1 VGGLWCNFDEKDA
14 YTVFQ
19 CPSVEKALPCID
31 TQYPS
36 PKIRPI
42 GSMSHLPHWSL
53 PISARLREQD
63 GGEVLFEHF
72 GPVDHAVVE
81 RLLALAE
88 VRSLAQLDPL
98 PLRKRLFNIL
108 VEGLENLHH
117 HALEVHKATS
127 WALVVR
133 AAGEYRLSFGN
144 AMPQARATLL
154 AHRVEILN
162 EMSEEDLKAQYMQLL
177 ANDARTER
185 GGAGLGLYTMA
196 RKSER
201 PLVTHWL
208 PLDQHTVHFVL
219 ELKVAL

>member
-1 VGGLWCNFDEKDA
+1 
-14 YTVFQ
+14 
-19 CPSVEKALPCID
+19 
-31 TQYPS
+31 
-36 PKIRPI
+36 
-42 GSMSHLPHWSL
+42 
-53 PISARLREQD
+53 
-63 GGEVLFEHF
+63 VLFEHF

-81 RLLALAE
+81 RLLALVE
-88 VRSLAQLDPL
+88 LRSQGQLDPL
-98 PLRKRLFNIL
+98 PLRKRLFNVL

-133 AAGEYRLSFGN
+133 AGDEYRLSFGN

-154 AHRVEILN
+154 THRVDILN
-162 EMSEEDLKAQYMQLL
+162 DMSEEDLKAQYMRLL

-208 PLDQHTVHFVL
+208 PLDEHTVHFVL